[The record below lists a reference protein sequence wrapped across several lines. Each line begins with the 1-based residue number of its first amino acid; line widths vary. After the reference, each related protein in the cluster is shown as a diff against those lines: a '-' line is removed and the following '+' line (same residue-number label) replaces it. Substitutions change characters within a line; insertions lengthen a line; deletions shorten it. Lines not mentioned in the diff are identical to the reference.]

1 MDNSKEKDTIKQ
13 QNFLGHILNTLTC
26 PIVLPHPFWTYILS
40 FYITQHITSGFY
52 SVCIKNWLWFL
63 HYIDHPN
70 TVLIDF
76 IVIVLLAQLFSL
88 SILCFLEALELLW

>member
-13 QNFLGHILNTLTC
+13 QNLLVHILNTLIC

-40 FYITQHITSGFY
+40 FYITQHITSWFY
-52 SVCIKNWLWFL
+52 SVCIENWLWFL
-63 HYIDHPN
+63 HYIMLYLN

-76 IVIVLLAQLFSL
+76 IILVLLAQLFSL
-88 SILCFLEALELLW
+88 SILCFLEALELL